1 MSDTTYPKLGPTSI
15 ARELTVDFFTDNEFQ
30 MYADRNGEC
39 IDGWYVKS
47 VNYDIDVDGGLL
59 RGTVIFG
66 HANEQP

>member
-1 MSDTTYPKLGPTSI
+1 MTEYPKLGPTSI

-30 MYADRNGEC
+30 MYADRNGEV

-47 VNYDIDVDGGLL
+47 VNYDIDVDGGVL